1 MYYLKNRMYNEQKRK
16 AEGPDNQ
23 LNTKTVKID
32 VEDSQ
37 SKASMV
43 MGLLFT
49 KKKSKGKDGLY
60 QFVIWRENIRTQ
72 QFSVTL
78 FM

>member
-1 MYYLKNRMYNEQKRK
+1 MYKERKRK
-16 AEGPDNQ
+16 AEGSDNP
-23 LNTKTVKID
+23 LNKKTVKID

-37 SKASMV
+37 SKVSVA

-49 KKKSKGKDGLY
+49 KKKSKRKDSLY

-72 QFSVTL
+72 MANTVL
-78 FM
+78 A